1 MATTAQ
7 DIFSAFGFSLNR
19 SNGKWIA
26 RPFGKGPA
34 SAERSSHSLR
44 QLIESIV
51 PPPPIYGGPET
62 LEEWACECV
71 KASHLRE
78 INPAKLAKAA
88 FAAYQIKYD
97 DRDIKRFTKA
107 CRVMIRQRG

>member
-62 LEEWACECV
+62 MEEWAYECV
-71 KASHLRE
+71 AASRSRA
-78 INPAKLAKAA
+78 INPVKLAKAA
-88 FAAYQIKYD
+88 FAAYGLKYD
-97 DRDIKRFTKA
+97 DRDIERFAKA
-107 CRVMIRQRG
+107 CRMMRQRG

>member
-7 DIFSAFGFSLNR
+7 DIFSAFGFYLHR
-19 SNGKWIA
+19 SRGKWIA
-26 RPFGKGPA
+26 RPFGE
-34 SAERSSHSLR
+34 EREYSSQSLR

-62 LEEWACECV
+62 MEEWAYECV
-71 KASHLRE
+71 AASRSRA
-78 INPAKLAKAA
+78 INPVKLAKAA

-97 DRDIKRFTKA
+97 DRDIERFAKA
-107 CRVMIRQRG
+107 CRTIIRQRG

>member
-26 RPFGKGPA
+26 RPFGEEHPF
-34 SAERSSHSLR
+34 AESNSLR

-51 PPPPIYGGPET
+51 PPPPIYGGSET
-62 LEEWACECV
+62 MEEWAYECV
-71 KASHLRE
+71 AASRSRA
-78 INPAKLAKAA
+78 INPVKLAKAA
-88 FAAYQIKYD
+88 FAAYQIKYSNKD
-97 DRDIKRFTKA
+97 VERFAKA
-107 CRVMIRQRG
+107 CKKMIRQRR